1 MSVNAINGVDAQQ
14 QPQKH
19 SALPSAIAGGVGL
32 GAVGAAG
39 GWFLGGKKPTLEEL
53 FTQRPDTFT
62 KKEITE
68 KDSEAAKKLED
79 AVNEYKNAGAT
90 EKTNLRTAN
99 RAVTSAVNGQTPDKQ
114 AKLQKAV
121 DDAKNALSQKE
132 VEIEG
137 KKYKARDIAKDLND
151 ARAEV
156 KAAENGDDAA
166 KTAAKTKLETA
177 QSNAKKFNEEVKNE
191 AKAVVDAKKKLA
203 EAKKAKF
210 DEAAKVADSAEKK
223 LVDTATEAKNKLTE
237 AKSSKLKEILD
248 RKEIKEAFGKIEGAI
263 KKEGKGKMAAI
274 AGSIAAAVG
283 LIGGYMMGGS
293 HSDKA

>member
-53 FTQRPDTFT
+53 FTQKPDTFT

-68 KDSEAAKKLED
+68 KDAEAAKKLED
-79 AVNEYKNAGAT
+79 AVTEYKNAGAT

-99 RAVTSAVNGQTPDKQ
+99 GAVTTAINGQTPDKQ
-114 AKLQKAV
+114 AELQKAI
-121 DDAKNALSQKE
+121 DDAKDAFNKKE

-137 KKYKARDIAKDLND
+137 KKFKASDIAKDLKD
-151 ARAEV
+151 AHAEV
-156 KAAENGDDAA
+156 EAAKNGDDAT

-177 QSNAKKFNEEVKNE
+177 QSNAKKFNEEVKTE
-191 AKAVVDAKKKLA
+191 AKAVADAKKKLT
-203 EAKKAKF
+203 EAKKANF
-210 DEAAKVADSAEKK
+210 DKAAEVADSAEKK
-223 LVDTATEAKNKLTE
+223 LLDAATEAKNKLTE
-237 AKSSKLKEILD
+237 AKSNKLKEITGRD
-248 RKEIKEAFGKIEGAI
+248 EIKTAFGKIEGAL

-283 LIGGYMMGGS
+283 LIGGYMLGGN